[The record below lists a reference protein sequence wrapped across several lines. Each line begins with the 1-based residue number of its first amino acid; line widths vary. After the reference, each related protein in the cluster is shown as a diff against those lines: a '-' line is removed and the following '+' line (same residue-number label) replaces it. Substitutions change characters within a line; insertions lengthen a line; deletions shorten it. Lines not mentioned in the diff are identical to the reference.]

1 MRIVVLAPLVLA
13 ALTLAPRLDAAGT
26 TPAYTARLAAPFA
39 APAELK
45 VMGSVR
51 FHCEGDRCTAARS
64 GTARSL
70 DVCVDLAR
78 RTGRV
83 TAFEMRGRALSDKMI
98 DRCNVQ
104 AGV

>member
-1 MRIVVLAPLVLA
+1 MRIAILAPIVLT
-13 ALTLAPRLDAAGT
+13 ALTLAPPLDAAEPT
-26 TPAYTARLAAPFA
+26 SAYTAKLAAPLG
-39 APAELK
+39 APTELK
-45 VMGSVR
+45 VMGSVPFR
-51 FHCEGDRCTAARS
+51 CEGDRCTAARS

-78 RTGRV
+78 RIGRV
-83 TAFEMRGRALSDKMI
+83 AAFEARGRALSDKMI